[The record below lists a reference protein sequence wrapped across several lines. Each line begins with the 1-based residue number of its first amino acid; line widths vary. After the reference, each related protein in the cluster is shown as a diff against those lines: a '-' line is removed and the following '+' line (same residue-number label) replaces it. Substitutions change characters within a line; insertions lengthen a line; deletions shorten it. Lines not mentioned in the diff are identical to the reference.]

1 MAVKPAD
8 PASHKQSQQPVFI
21 LHTYPFKETSL
32 VVEMFSRD
40 LGRIAAVAKGA
51 RRPLSAMRG
60 MLQSFQQLAGTWSGK
75 NELKTLHE
83 LEWMT
88 GLTLLRGDALMCGF
102 YMNELLL
109 RLLPRDDAHA
119 QLFEYYAQTIQ
130 TLSNLRQDA
139 GNGSLAEI
147 LRRFEL
153 KMLQELGYAVP
164 LSHDEHG
171 EIIHADETYRFE
183 ADYGACAP
191 AATRNGILIQ
201 GASLLDMAR
210 GHYHSPTTQ
219 AQSKQLMRYLLQH
232 YLGEKPLHTRQLLVD
247 LQGF

>member
-1 MAVKPAD
+1 MAVSIPNVA
-8 PASHKQSQQPVFI
+8 AHKQSLQPVFI

-40 LGRIAAVAKGA
+40 FGRIAGVAKGA

-75 NELKTLHE
+75 NELKTLHG
-83 LEWMT
+83 LEWLT

-119 QLFEYYAQTIQ
+119 QLFEYYAQTVQ
-130 TLSNLRQDA
+130 LLSSLEHET
-139 GNGSLAEI
+139 GNGQLAEI
-147 LRRFEL
+147 MRRFEL

-164 LSHDEHG
+164 LTHDENG

-191 AATRNGILIQ
+191 SATKHGILIQ
-201 GASLLDMAR
+201 GVTLLDMAR
-210 GHYHSPTTQ
+210 GSYSNATTQ
-219 AQSKQLMRYLLQH
+219 TQSKQLMRYLLQH

>member
-1 MAVKPAD
+1 MAVKSPD
-8 PASHKQSQQPVFI
+8 SGSHKQSLQPVFI

-75 NELKTLHE
+75 NELKTLHD

-109 RLLPRDDAHA
+109 RLLPRDDAHV

-130 TLSNLRQDA
+130 VLSALPMPVDA
-139 GNGSLAEI
+139 TQLAMVM
-147 LRRFEL
+147 RKFEL

-164 LSHDEHG
+164 LTHDEHG
-171 EIIHADETYRFE
+171 EMIHADSTYRFE
-183 ADYGACAP
+183 ADYGACDP
-191 AATRNGILIQ
+191 AATKNGLLIL
-201 GASLLDMAR
+201 GNTLLQMAR
-210 GHYHSPTTQ
+210 GDYSEAVTQ

>member
-1 MAVKPAD
+1 MAVSIPNV
-8 PASHKQSQQPVFI
+8 ASLKQSLQPVFI

-40 LGRIAAVAKGA
+40 FGRIAGVAKGA

-75 NELKTLHE
+75 NELKTLHG
-83 LEWMT
+83 LEWLT
-88 GLTLLRGDALMCGF
+88 GLTLLKGDALMCGF

-119 QLFEYYAQTIQ
+119 QLFEYYAQTVQ
-130 TLSNLRQDA
+130 LLSTLSHET
-139 GNGSLAEI
+139 GSGQLAEI
-147 LRRFEL
+147 MRRFEL

-164 LSHDEHG
+164 LTHDENG

-191 AATRNGILIQ
+191 GVTKNGVLIQ
-201 GASLLDMAR
+201 GVTLLDMAR
-210 GHYHSPTTQ
+210 GSYSNATTQ
-219 AQSKQLMRYLLQH
+219 SQSKQLMRYLLQH

>member
-1 MAVKPAD
+1 MAVRASD
-8 PASHKQSQQPVFI
+8 SGSHKQSLQPVFI

-32 VVEMFSRD
+32 VVEMFSREF
-40 LGRIAAVAKGA
+40 GRIAAVAKGA

-75 NELKTLHE
+75 NELKTLHD

-109 RLLPRDDAHA
+109 RLLPRDDAHS
-119 QLFEYYAQTIQ
+119 QLFEYYAHTVQ
-130 TLSNLRQDA
+130 TLS
-139 GNGSLAEI
+139 SLQQVPDPLQLAQI
-147 LRRFEL
+147 MRRFEL

-164 LSHDEHG
+164 LTHDENG
-171 EIIHADETYRFE
+171 EIIHANVTYRFE
-183 ADYGACAP
+183 ADFGACDP
-191 AATRNGILIQ
+191 SATKNGILLS
-201 GASLLDMAR
+201 GNTLLEMAR
-210 GHYHSPTTQ
+210 GDYSHPTTQ
-219 AQSKQLMRYLLQH
+219 SQSKQLMRYLLQH

>member
-1 MAVKPAD
+1 MAVHSSD
-8 PASHKQSQQPVFI
+8 SGSHKQSQQPVFI

-40 LGRIAAVAKGA
+40 FGRIAAVAKGA

-75 NELKTLHE
+75 NELKTLHG

-88 GLTLLRGDALMCGF
+88 GLTLLKGDALMCGF

-109 RLLPRDDAHA
+109 RLLPRDDAHVR
-119 QLFEYYAQTIQ
+119 LFEYYAQTIQ
-130 TLSNLRQDA
+130 SLSVLGQSA
-139 GNGSLAEI
+139 GNEQLAEMM
-147 LRRFEL
+147 RRFEL

-164 LSHDEHG
+164 LTHDENG

-191 AATRNGILIQ
+191 AATRNGVLIQ
-201 GASLLDMAR
+201 GATLLDMAR
-210 GHYHSPTTQ
+210 SQYSNLNTQ

-247 LQGF
+247 LQEF

>member
-1 MAVKPAD
+1 MAVRGTD
-8 PASHKQSQQPVFI
+8 SGTHKQSQQPIFI

-32 VVEMFSRD
+32 VVEMFSREF
-40 LGRIAAVAKGA
+40 GRVAAVAKGA

-75 NELKTLHE
+75 NELKTLHS

-88 GLTLLRGDALMCGF
+88 GLTLLRGEALMCGF

-119 QLFEYYAQTIQ
+119 ELFDYYAHTVQV
-130 TLSNLRQDA
+130 LSSLQA
-139 GNGSLAEI
+139 PESVQLAEVM
-147 LRRFEL
+147 RRFEL
-153 KMLQELGYAVP
+153 KLLQLLGYAVP
-164 LSHDEHG
+164 LTHDEHG
-171 EIIHADETYRFE
+171 EVIHLDETYRFE

-191 AATRNGILIQ
+191 SATKNGILIL
-201 GASLLDMAR
+201 GASLVGMAR
-210 GHYHSPTTQ
+210 GDYSSATTQ
-219 AQSKQLMRYLLQH
+219 SQSKQLMRYLLQH

>member
-1 MAVKPAD
+1 MAVKPSD
-8 PASHKQSQQPVFI
+8 TGGYKQSQQPVFI
-21 LHTYPFKETSL
+21 LHSYPFKETSL
-32 VVEMFSRD
+32 VVEMFSHD
-40 LGRIAAVAKGA
+40 LGRVAAVAKGA

-75 NELKTLHE
+75 NELKTLHA

-88 GLTLLRGDALMCGF
+88 GLTLLKGDALMCGF

-109 RLLPRDDAHA
+109 RLLPRDDPHA
-119 QLFEYYAQTIQ
+119 RLFEYYAQTIQ
-130 TLSNLRQDA
+130 LLSTLQQDA
-139 GNGSLAEI
+139 GNAPLAEI
-147 LRRFEL
+147 MRRFEL

-164 LSHDEHG
+164 LTHDEHG

-191 AATRNGILIQ
+191 SATKHGVVIQ
-201 GASLLDMAR
+201 GATLLEMAR
-210 GHYHSPTTQ
+210 GNYNSVTTQ
-219 AQSKQLMRYLLQH
+219 SQSKQLMRYLLQH
-232 YLGEKPLHTRQLLVD
+232 YLGDKPLHTRQLLVD

>member
-1 MAVKPAD
+1 MVD
-8 PASHKQSQQPVFI
+8 TSSVGTHKQSQQPVFI

-75 NELKTLHE
+75 NELKTLHG
-83 LEWMT
+83 LEWLT
-88 GLTLLRGDALMCGF
+88 GLTLLKGDALMCGF

-109 RLLPRDDAHA
+109 RLLPRDDAHT
-119 QLFEYYAQTIQ
+119 QLFEYYAQTVQ
-130 TLSNLRQDA
+130 VLSSLQHDP
-139 GNGSLAEI
+139 GSEQLAEI
-147 LRRFEL
+147 MRRFEL

-164 LSHDEHG
+164 LTHDENG

-191 AATRNGILIQ
+191 SVTKNGVLIQ
-201 GASLLDMAR
+201 GTTLLDMAR
-210 GHYHSPTTQ
+210 GSYSNQTTQ
-219 AQSKQLMRYLLQH
+219 TQSKQLMRYLLQH